1 MHAPFLSSEK
11 QSKYLQL
18 LARRAEAWPTPCET
32 RVVETPSART
42 FVRINGPADAP
53 PLLLLPGGGTN
64 SLMWTP
70 NVAGLSRHF
79 RTFAVDSP
87 IDVGQSLNLVPFTST
102 EHLVGWLDELLRAL
116 GLGDDASLMG
126 LSHGAWLAAN
136 FAQRHPTRVRK
147 LVLVAPAA
155 WVAELP
161 LSFVLQMV
169 TMLLPPRRFWIR
181 RTYLRTLRALA
192 ATEAGRRRIDELT
205 EELATAFECFGLRRM
220 SKLLPPTQATDDEL
234 GGLRPPTLFIVG
246 EHETIYDARTVLA
259 RLERVAPQVQRAV
272 VEGVG
277 HDLTWAK
284 PEVVEQLA
292 LDFLRA

>member
-1 MHAPFLSSEK
+1 M
-11 QSKYLQL
+11 
-18 LARRAEAWPTPCET
+18 
-32 RVVETPSART
+32 
-42 FVRINGPADAP
+42 
-53 PLLLLPGGGTN
+53 
-64 SLMWTP
+64 
-70 NVAGLSRHF
+70 
-79 RTFAVDSP
+79 
-87 IDVGQSLNLVPFTST
+87 
-102 EHLVGWLDELLRAL
+102 
-116 GLGDDASLMG
+116 
-126 LSHGAWLAAN
+126 
-136 FAQRHPTRVRK
+136 RK

-234 GGLRPPTLFIVG
+234 RGLRPPTLFIVG

-284 PEVVEQLA
+284 PDVVEQLA